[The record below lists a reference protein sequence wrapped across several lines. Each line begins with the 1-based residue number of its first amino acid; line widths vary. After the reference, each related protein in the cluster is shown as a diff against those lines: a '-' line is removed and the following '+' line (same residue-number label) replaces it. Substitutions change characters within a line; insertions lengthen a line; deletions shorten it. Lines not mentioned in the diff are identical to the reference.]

1 MNPFPSLRAAL
12 ALALTIPVLSSLGV
26 APLATPAAAQNV
38 GEKPASRDLPFVL
51 KPIAQLENPWAI
63 APLPDSSVLVTGKAG
78 KMWHVTGGGAQA
90 ISGLPKVQYSGQ
102 NGLLDVAVPPDFPD
116 TREVYITYVA
126 PDNALHLARGVLDG
140 SKLTQLKTI
149 WQQTP
154 GGRGQP
160 GGIVAFG
167 PDGLLYL
174 TVGDRMQPDTAQ
186 DPDNPRGKILRLT
199 RDGQPAPGNPHEGA
213 GGVRAETWTEGH
225 RNQYGLAFTPDG
237 KLWEHEMGP
246 RGGDELN
253 LIEKGKNYGW
263 NAVSNGRH
271 YSGLS
276 IPDHDTRPDFAAPK
290 LWWTPVIAPA
300 GLAVYEGRDFPDWQG
315 DMLIGGLAGNGLAL
329 IAGDG
334 SDQIARWDLQ
344 MRVRDVAV
352 GPKGEVWII
361 EDAGEGALYQLVP
374 K

>member
-1 MNPFPSLRAAL
+1 MNPFPSLRAVL
-12 ALALTIPVLSSLGV
+12 ALALTIPVFSSLCL
-26 APLATPAAAQNV
+26 ASLATPAAAQNV
-38 GEKPASRDLPFVL
+38 GEKPASHDLPFVL

-78 KMWHVTGGGAQA
+78 KMWHVTGGRAQA

-116 TREVYITYVA
+116 THAVYITYVA

-167 PDGLLYL
+167 PDGMLYL

-199 RDGQPAPGNPHEGA
+199 RDGEPAPGNPHEGA

-361 EDAGEGALYQLVP
+361 EDAGEGALYQLLP